1 MVLRDNGEIVTENEM
16 KDNEMPLLE
25 DNEYKEYTTPGKLT
39 LVDRRALSVQ
49 VKENE
54 AV

>member
-1 MVLRDNGEIVTENEM
+1 M
-16 KDNEMPLLE
+16 KDNEMPSLE
-25 DNEYKEYTTPGKLT
+25 DNEYEEYTSPRKLT
-39 LVDRRALSVQ
+39 VVARRALSVQ